1 MRVISGTARG
11 LRLTSPNGDAT
22 RPTLDNVKEAI
33 FRMLFD
39 KVGDAKVLDLFAGS
53 GALGIEALSR
63 GAALCVFSDKSKE
76 AVRVIGE
83 NLEKSRTKD
92 KAKVINAD
100 FLDTLSRLS
109 LEGQRF
115 DIIFLDPP
123 YAKDFLGQAL
133 EKIASLSLLENGA
146 VVVAELDDGTDFD
159 TQNFRICKD
168 KKYGRVRINFLE
180 AL

>member
-11 LRLTSPNGDAT
+11 LRLTSPSGDAT

-33 FRMLFD
+33 FSMLFD
-39 KVGDAKVLDLFAGS
+39 KADGAKVLDLFAGS

-76 AVRVIGE
+76 AVRVIDE

-92 KAKVINAD
+92 KARVINAD
-100 FLDTLSRLS
+100 FLDTLSRLGS
-109 LEGQRF
+109 EGQRF

-133 EKIASLSLLENGA
+133 EKIASLSLLTDGA